1 MMGGWGGAAVLC
13 LLALPLATPRAQT
26 VPVPVPAEPS
36 TSPAPAIA
44 FDPAKAHASFEVYLR
59 AAMRAVGQFDRV
71 SGQMQGSAAK
81 GWVVLVAIDGTSLQF
96 DGPAWMAR
104 ISRSDP
110 FLALDRHPDIRFAS
124 VPFPDAMLRSGGE
137 LHGELRLRG
146 RARAVVFELLAAE
159 CARPGYDCDIAVRG
173 RVSRHAFGMNTQRM
187 MVRDEVDFRFRV
199 RFLAPAHPDM
209 ESRP

>member
-1 MMGGWGGAAVLC
+1 MTWGWGGAAVLC

-26 VPVPVPAEPS
+26 PTVSAEPPS
-36 TSPAPAIA
+36 GSSPIIA

-59 AAMRAVGQFDRV
+59 APMRAVGRFDRV

-81 GWVVLVAIDGTSLQF
+81 GWTVLVVIDGTSLQF
-96 DGPAWMAR
+96 EGPAWMGR
-104 ISRSDP
+104 ISRSEP

-124 VPFPDAMLRSGGE
+124 VPFSDAMLRSGGQ
-137 LHGELRLRG
+137 LHGELLLRG
-146 RARAVVFELLAAE
+146 RPRAVQFELLAAE

-173 RVSRHAFGMNTQRM
+173 RISRHAFGMNTQRM

-199 RFLAPAHPDM
+199 RFLAPAHPDR